1 MRILYFDCFSG
12 ISGDMIIGSLLDLGL
27 PFDYL
32 EEQLRK
38 LNLEGYQIK
47 FEKTERHKI
56 SAIKFNVVTTND
68 KTHRHLKEIL
78 NIINA
83 SELTDRVKSISSRAF
98 EKLAEAEAKIH
109 NMTPDKVHF
118 HEVGGIDAIID
129 IVGSAIGIEYFHTGI
144 IYSSPLTL
152 GRGIA
157 QSSHGMIPIPAPAT
171 VEILKD
177 APIVIS
183 DAMGERVTPTGAA
196 ILKTLLEF
204 YNGSFKAPEF
214 IADKTGYGAGIK
226 IYDDCPNLL
235 RIILGNTAD
244 DYKNVDE
251 IEIIETNIDDMNP
264 QIYDHLFGML
274 YKAGAHEVYL
284 TPVLMKKNR
293 PGQVLTV
300 LCKKDL
306 AAIICDIIFSETS
319 TAGIRFRSDFRR
331 ILNRREKSIRTGFGL
346 IRVKILEL
354 KNGYKVQ
361 PEYDDCQRA
370 ASQYNVP
377 LKEVMDTVKRQAEI
391 EEGKI
396 DEH

>member
-1 MRILYFDCFSG
+1 MKILYFDCFSG
-12 ISGDMIIGSLLDLGL
+12 ISGDMTIGALLDLGL

-32 EEQLRK
+32 EKHLRK
-38 LNLEGYQIK
+38 LSLEGYQIK
-47 FEKTERHKI
+47 SEITERHKI
-56 SAIKFNVVTTND
+56 SAIKFDIVTMDD

-83 SELTDRVKSISSRAF
+83 SELTDRIKSISTRAF
-98 EKLAEAEAKIH
+98 GRLAEAEAKIH
-109 NMTPDKVHF
+109 NTTPEKVHF

-129 IVGSAIGIEYFHTGI
+129 IVGSAIGIEYFRPDV

-152 GRGIA
+152 GRGTTR
-157 QSSHGMIPIPAPAT
+157 SSHGVIPIPAPAT

-177 APIVIS
+177 VPIRITETE
-183 DAMGERVTPTGAA
+183 GEKVTPTGAA
-196 ILKTLLEF
+196 ILKSLLEF
-204 YNGSFKAPEF
+204 YNGSFAVPEF
-214 IADKTGYGAGIK
+214 LTNKTGYGAGTRVF
-226 IYDDCPNLL
+226 DDCPNLL

-264 QIYDHLFGML
+264 QVYDHLFAML
-274 YKAGAHEVYL
+274 YKAGALEVYL

-293 PGQVLTV
+293 PGHVLTV

-306 AAIICDIIFSETS
+306 AAVVCDIIFSETS
-319 TAGIRFRSDFRR
+319 TAGIRFRSDFRK
-331 ILNRREKSIRTGFGL
+331 ILNRREKSVRTSFGP

-361 PEYDDCQRA
+361 PEYNDCQRA
-370 ASQYNVP
+370 ASQYNIP
-377 LKEVMDTVKRQAEI
+377 LKDVMETVKRQAEI
-391 EEGKI
+391 EEGKA